1 MHLSKVPFSQTNA
14 FTNFFL
20 DYIYQNAKLE
30 PFYGRY
36 PNPDNFKPQIIEKQK
51 SFPRKNREIV
61 SVVLENQYQ
70 NIPLKDIVLD
80 NIRSIREDNTF
91 TVVTGHQ
98 LNICTGPLYF
108 IYKIIT
114 VINTCRVLKD
124 RYPDF
129 NFVPVYWMASEDHDY
144 NEIKHFRLL
153 GRKYTWVTNQQGAVG
168 RFSTG
173 GLPHLMETLPG
184 DVSLFTRA
192 YQQGKSLSEAVR
204 LYVNDLFGDQGLVVI
219 DADDRQLKSLIRPVI
234 GEDIMEHTPK
244 KLVDNASS
252 QLESLGYK
260 IQVYCRA
267 VNFFYLDDH
276 LRNRIE
282 PNGARFDV
290 LDTTISF
297 DESALVK
304 AIEDTPEK
312 FSPNVILR
320 PLYQEMVLP
329 NLAYTGGPAE
339 VVYWLQLKDVFE
351 HYHIPFPI
359 LLPRNFA
366 MIIENHVQKK
376 IGKTGL
382 SIVDFFGAKNE
393 LFNQWIRAH
402 SGKDLTVKKEAEI
415 VRSQFEQLRI
425 RSEEIDKTLGQHVA
439 AAGKCTLDRIGK
451 IEKKMIRAEK
461 RVHREKLGQI
471 EAVKDILFPNGGLQE
486 RTDNF
491 LNFYPAHPE
500 FLQML
505 LKNLDPFDF
514 QFNVLTY

>member
-1 MHLSKVPFSQTNA
+1 
-14 FTNFFL
+14 
-20 DYIYQNAKLE
+20 
-30 PFYGRY
+30 
-36 PNPDNFKPQIIEKQK
+36 
-51 SFPRKNREIV
+51 
-61 SVVLENQYQ
+61 
-70 NIPLKDIVLD
+70 
-80 NIRSIREDNTF
+80 
-91 TVVTGHQ
+91 
-98 LNICTGPLYF
+98 
-108 IYKIIT
+108 
-114 VINTCRVLKD
+114 
-124 RYPDF
+124 
-129 NFVPVYWMASEDHDY
+129 
-144 NEIKHFRLL
+144 
-153 GRKYTWVTNQQGAVG
+153 
-168 RFSTG
+168 
-173 GLPHLMETLPG
+173 
-184 DVSLFTRA
+184 
-192 YQQGKSLSEAVR
+192 
-204 LYVNDLFGDQGLVVI
+204 
-219 DADDRQLKSLIRPVI
+219 
-234 GEDIMEHTPK
+234 
-244 KLVDNASS
+244 
-252 QLESLGYK
+252 
-260 IQVYCRA
+260 
-267 VNFFYLDDH
+267 
-276 LRNRIE
+276 
-282 PNGARFDV
+282 
-290 LDTTISF
+290 
-297 DESALVK
+297 
-304 AIEDTPEK
+304 
-312 FSPNVILR
+312 VILR
-320 PLYQEMVLP
+320 PLYQEMILP